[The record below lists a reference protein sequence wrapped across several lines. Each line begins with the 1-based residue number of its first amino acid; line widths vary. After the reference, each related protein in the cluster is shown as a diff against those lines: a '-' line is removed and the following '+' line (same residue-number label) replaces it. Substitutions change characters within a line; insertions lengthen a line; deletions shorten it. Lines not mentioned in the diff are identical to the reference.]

1 MEQEKDS
8 NRYAAQNQAQR
19 SLWEK
24 MHSHIQDQC
33 LLSGKDFKLSA
44 GGSSSFYFDCKKATL
59 NGDFLLWMS
68 DYILQVI
75 GPRLAEPIDA
85 AGGMTLG
92 ADFMTAALVMR
103 AAEQGLALREGCI
116 VRKEPK
122 QHGTRSRIENE
133 LDNKPRILV
142 IDDVITSGASIGIAC
157 REFQQSGYRVVALLT
172 LIDRQAGGVENLKK
186 GFDLPVIS
194 VFRASDFTLPTK

>member
-1 MEQEKDS
+1 M
-8 NRYAAQNQAQR
+8 R
-19 SLWEK
+19 L
-24 MHSHIQDQC
+24 HIQEQC

-44 GGSSSFYFDCKKATL
+44 GSSSSFYFDCKKATL
-59 NGDFLLWMS
+59 NGDFLQWVS
-68 DYILQVI
+68 DYILQAIV
-75 GPRLAEPIDA
+75 PRLPEPVDA

-103 AAEQGLALREGCI
+103 AAQTGLALREGCI

-133 LDNKPRILV
+133 LGDTEPRILV
-142 IDDVITSGASIGIAC
+142 MDDVITSGASIGIAC

-172 LIDRQAGGVENLKK
+172 LIDRQAGGVEDLKK
-186 GFDLPVIS
+186 GFNLPVIS
-194 VFRASDFTLPTK
+194 LFRASHFTLPDK